1 MYWLVCVSIMVA
13 MTGVLSL
20 AEDMATSS
28 NLTATSASIWLIL
41 ITTSI
46 TFFLIIQRNAVSL
59 SNHSSSSHSSFKDK
73 RRNAALLFTASRYL
87 LLMTVAS
94 VLIMGSA
101 VKAFIAHQEAEVT
114 KTKDPMRVQAW
125 VTIEGIS
132 DSVYDPAT
140 NSGYRQVATLR
151 VLAPLISELTSQ
163 DLNAATI
170 NYIDN
175 DLLGNGEVDDG
186 HQYRVLLNAYPK
198 SHTNDVQATDLNLL
212 QPGDQLMMT
221 LTLAPVATSEQAL
234 NNPTG
239 FDSYRWLRSRHIDG
253 VASIMA
259 TGVPLAQAAQ
269 ASESFP
275 KARLRPDKAADSVLK
290 RLRINIDQWRW
301 QLRQH
306 FYQDWATKTT
316 AEQQAKAVTLSLLT
330 GDRSLISRDT
340 KDLYQLAGISHLLA
354 ISGTHV
360 LFLAI
365 ILAGAAVILFDR
377 LCPALYRFI
386 PRWQVRWW
394 VMIVAAFI
402 YALYTGFD
410 VPAARTA
417 WMLLV
422 IGLVRLTLL
431 PMTTIQILLALAVL
445 MAWVDPYVL
454 WQAGYWLSFVAVALL
469 LRYDDTS
476 YSHNEPVIV
485 QPHQRSIHHD
495 ASKDKIWVT
504 RLWIIGTRIFKLQFW
519 LFIALLPITLLLFGK
534 ASLWGLFI
542 NLFAIGLFGW
552 IIVPLNLL
560 AGLCYLFLPVV
571 ADGIWTLVSA
581 IVAGLHELIIGLTS
595 LRELSAAWL
604 YTPVNTTILLIVL
617 LAMLPWL
624 LPRGLISRWL
634 ALPPLTLLMMT
645 VYANQQSLVTTPA
658 LYILPTGD
666 RYVSAAVLQY
676 PLINNKL
683 DASDN
688 NGKVS
693 LSGSTSWL
701 FLADHRPNGQ
711 RTMPSTLTADKLSAS
726 LEQQLRT
733 LSIKQLEGI
742 IVQTSVPS
750 LTDTLLSKQK
760 DKAAKDKPK
769 NAELLAMAVLQL
781 SQNVPTHQYWQ
792 AGRHER
798 WPAYQRLYIDSKPS
812 VAKTTISAQHC
823 EQGKTW
829 QLLNGGLTL
838 QAITGWSKIDDASVW
853 DCSVTI
859 DSNLPI
865 RVLKYDAA
873 EPLKSARATAQTVTS
888 NQQILEKNQRSD
900 QQDSYQNKSLQSRI
914 IVNADTHARVWQM
927 WSLLCSADPFA
938 IDITSNH
945 ATQWVGHSAS
955 QINADIIEQQKVD
968 EIVTYDHQIVE
979 AALAFNTE
987 P

>member
-1 MYWLVCVSIMVA
+1 MHWLVCVLIMVA
-13 MTGVLSL
+13 MIGVLTL
-20 AEDMATSS
+20 AEGMATSS
-28 NLTATSASIWLIL
+28 NLSATSASIWLIL
-41 ITTSI
+41 IATAI
-46 TFFLIIQRNAVSL
+46 ILFLTIQRNVVSL
-59 SNHSSSSHSSFKDK
+59 SSHPSFENKK
-73 RRNAALLFTASRYL
+73 RNTALLLTASRYL
-87 LLMTVAS
+87 LTMVVAS
-94 VLIMGSA
+94 VLIIGSA
-101 VKAFIAHQEAEVT
+101 VQAFIAHQTAETT
-114 KTKDPMRVQAW
+114 KIIEPMRVQAW

-140 NSGYRQVATLR
+140 NSGYRQVATLQ
-151 VLAPLISELTSQ
+151 VLTPLISELTSQ
-163 DLNAATI
+163 DLNTATI
-170 NYIDN
+170 DHIKRDA
-175 DLLGNGEVDDG
+175 LGNDGVDEKS
-186 HQYRVLLNAYPK
+186 QYRVLLNAYPK
-198 SHTNDVQATDLNLL
+198 SHTNDAQATDLNQL

-221 LTLAPVATSEQAL
+221 LTLAPVATSEQAF

-253 VASIMA
+253 MASIIA
-259 TGVPLAQAAQ
+259 TGVPLAQMAQ
-269 ASESFP
+269 ASESFTD
-275 KARLRPDKAADSVLK
+275 ASLRPDKASDSVLK
-290 RLRINIDQWRW
+290 RLRISIDQWRW

-306 FYQDWATKTT
+306 FYQNWATITT

-365 ILAGAAVILFDR
+365 VLAGAAVMLFDR

-402 YALYTGFD
+402 YALFTGFD

-431 PMTTIQILLALAVL
+431 PITTMQVLLALAVL

-454 WQAGYWLSFVAVALL
+454 WQAGYWLSFIAVALL
-469 LRYDDTS
+469 LKYDDTS
-476 YSHNEPVIV
+476 YQHNESALV

-495 ASKDKIWVT
+495 AHKNRAWVT
-504 RLWIIGTRIFKLQFW
+504 RLWVTGKRIFKLQFW

-534 ASLWGLFI
+534 ASLWGLLI

-560 AGLCYLFLPVV
+560 AGLCYLLLPVV
-571 ADGIWTLVSA
+571 ANSIWTLVSA
-581 IVAGLHELIIGLTS
+581 IVVCLHEVIIGLTS

-645 VYANQQSLVTTPA
+645 VYANQQSLVTTPT

-676 PLINNKL
+676 PVINNKL
-683 DASDN
+683 DANDN
-688 NGKVS
+688 NDKVW
-693 LSGSTSWL
+693 LSSNTSWL
-701 FLADHRPNGQ
+701 FLADHRPNAQ
-711 RTMPSTLTADKLSAS
+711 HTMPSTLTADKLSAS

-733 LSIKQLEGI
+733 LSINHLEGI

-750 LTDTLLSKQK
+750 LTDALLSKQK
-760 DKAAKDKPK
+760 DKAVKDKPK
-769 NAELLAMAVLQL
+769 NPELLAMTVLQL

-838 QAITGWSKIDDASVW
+838 RAITGWSRIDDASVW

-873 EPLKSARATAQTVTS
+873 EPLKSVRAIAQTVTS
-888 NQQILEKNQRSD
+888 HEQIREKNQQND
-900 QQDSYQNKSLQSRI
+900 QQDSYQDKSLQSRI

-938 IDITSNH
+938 IDMTSNH
-945 ATQWVGHSAS
+945 TTQWLGHSAS
-955 QINADIIEQQKVD
+955 QISTDVIVQQKVD
-968 EIVTYDHQIVE
+968 EVITYDNKILE
-979 AALAFNTE
+979 AALDSNTE